1 MNGASAKGIEGLA
14 ALAKRALAVA
24 LILGL
29 PGCGTTPTTYDGLL
43 PSGFSRVTVDN
54 RTSWR
59 CEVDIHRTDVRL
71 GMAPAGLKAI
81 LQPGQAFRWDL
92 GEGSYLLK
100 ATKLDGPVES
110 YTKTWESK
118 AGKELVWPL
127 IELGDKSRASPTP

>member
-1 MNGASAKGIEGLA
+1 MNGASARRTEGLT
-14 ALAKRALAVA
+14 ALAGRALAVTLA
-24 LILGL
+24 VGLG
-29 PGCGTTPTTYDGLL
+29 GCGTPTTYDGTLA
-43 PSGFSRVTVDN
+43 SGFSRVTVDN

-71 GMAPAGLKAI
+71 GMAPAGLKAV
-81 LQPGQAFRWDL
+81 LDPGQAFRWDL

-127 IELGDKSRASPTP
+127 IELGDKSRASATP